1 MIPVKIL
8 AVRYLANASPSLGK
22 SLGAPAGYPSLGLL
36 TTDSDDAT
44 YIALDEATKA
54 ADVKLCKLYSPPSE
68 TNFGGGLLSGTQ
80 SACDAA
86 CAAFAEAVQDV
97 ARMPR

>member
-36 TTDSDDAT
+36 TTDSDDAMDCSLPGSSVHG
-44 YIALDEATKA
+44 IFQARVLEW
-54 ADVKLCKLYSPPSE
+54 
-68 TNFGGGLLSGTQ
+68 
-80 SACDAA
+80 DAI
-86 CAAFAEAVQDV
+86 
-97 ARMPR
+97 